1 MEAAIGIEP
10 MNAGFAVLRRLF
22 LDVIRSTT
30 QRVSR
35 GFSLLEPGT
44 SQFQLEGYWRMP
56 NCIEQKLILYG
67 G

>member
-10 MNAGFAVLRRLF
+10 MNAGFADLRRLF

-35 GFSLLEPGT
+35 GFSLARTRHLT
-44 SQFQLEGYWRMP
+44 IST
-56 NCIEQKLILYG
+56 
-67 G
+67 